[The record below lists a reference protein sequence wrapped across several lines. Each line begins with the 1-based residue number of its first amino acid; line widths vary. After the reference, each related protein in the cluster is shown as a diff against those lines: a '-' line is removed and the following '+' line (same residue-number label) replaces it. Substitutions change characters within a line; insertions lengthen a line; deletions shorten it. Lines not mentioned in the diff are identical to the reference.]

1 MASYANLSA
10 DQGADFQISI
20 DIEDANGDPLDLTNY
35 ALYGQVR
42 RTYKSDNAYDFTIE
56 IDDDPATG
64 TIAIQ
69 LLASQTKSM
78 KSGRYVY
85 DIYAHDTIT
94 NEVIKVLEGIL
105 ELVPSVTK
113 NIEL

>member
-20 DIEDANGDPLDLTNY
+20 DIEDANSDPLDLTNY

-42 RTYKSDNAYDFTIE
+42 RTYKSDNAVDFTINK
-56 IDDDPATG
+56 DNDPTTG

-69 LLASQTKSM
+69 LLASQTISM

-85 DIYAHDTIT
+85 DVYAHNTVTDQ
-94 NEVIKVLEGIL
+94 VIKVLEGIL
-105 ELVPSVTK
+105 EIVPAVTRTA
-113 NIEL
+113 N